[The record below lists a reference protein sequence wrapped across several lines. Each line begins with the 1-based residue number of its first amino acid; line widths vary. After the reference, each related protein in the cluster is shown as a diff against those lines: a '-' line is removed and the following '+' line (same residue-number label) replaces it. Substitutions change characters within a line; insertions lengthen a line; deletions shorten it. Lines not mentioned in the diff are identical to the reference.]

1 MVQILC
7 GTESFCIDKKIEK
20 AKKLVTALEDINIS
34 EYGDDYALADVMGA
48 VSAFP
53 VISEK
58 RLVLLKLQEFK
69 RAEDLK
75 KIADAVP
82 ESTVFVLAIPTV
94 DKRTSFYKA
103 YKECIVPCEKLSEE
117 DVVKFV
123 AQKSAEH
130 GIRATKDGAVELI
143 RRVSYLEQEG
153 VNLYAVD
160 TAIKQLAMLQKD
172 ITEETVKTLL
182 PESRTGKAY
191 DLAKLLCAKN
201 YGQLFSQAHYL
212 LDNGESEIGLLSLIT
227 RVFRLAWRDKVH
239 GKGKSGAPF
248 HQYEMATVYS
258 EEILNR
264 EQELLNEAIHKLK
277 YGGSKRQVFDL
288 TLLNAVRILES

>member
-20 AKKLVTALEDINIS
+20 AKKQVTELQEINIS
-34 EYGDDYALADVMGA
+34 EYGDDYSLSEVIGA
-48 VSAFP
+48 VSASP
-53 VISEK
+53 ILSEK

-69 RAEDLK
+69 RADDLK
-75 KIADAVP
+75 KIADASP
-82 ESTVFVLAIPTV
+82 ESTLFVLAVPAV

-103 YKECIVPCEKLSEE
+103 YKECVVPCEKLSAE
-117 DVVKFV
+117 DAVKFV
-123 AQKSAEH
+123 AQKSAEN
-130 GIRATKDGAVELI
+130 GIRATKDGALELI
-143 RRVSYLEQEG
+143 RRVAYLDVEG

-160 TAIKQLAMLQKD
+160 TAIKQLAMLKKD
-172 ITEETVKTLL
+172 ITEEAVKSLL

-191 DLAKLLCAKN
+191 DLAKLLCGKN
-201 YGQLFSQAHYL
+201 YGELLSQAHYL
-212 LDNGESEIGLLSLIT
+212 LDNGETEIGLLSLIA

-258 EEILNR
+258 EDILGKV
-264 EQELLNEAIHKLK
+264 QELLNEAIGKLK
-277 YGGSKRQVFDL
+277 TGQSKRLVFDL
-288 TLLNAVRILES
+288 ALLRAVRALES

>member
-20 AKKLVTALEDINIS
+20 AKKQVTELQEINIS
-34 EYGDDYALADVMGA
+34 EYGDDYSLSEVIGA
-48 VSAFP
+48 VSASP
-53 VISEK
+53 ILSEK

-69 RAEDLK
+69 RADDLK
-75 KIADAVP
+75 KIADASP
-82 ESTVFVLAIPTV
+82 ESTLFVLAVPAV

-103 YKECIVPCEKLSEE
+103 YKECVVSCEKLSAE
-117 DVVKFV
+117 DAVKFV
-123 AQKSAEH
+123 AQKSVEN
-130 GIRATKDGAVELI
+130 GIRATKDGALKLI
-143 RRVSYLEQEG
+143 RRVAYLDVEG

-160 TAIKQLAMLQKD
+160 TAIKQLAMLKKD
-172 ITEETVKTLL
+172 ITEEAVKSLL

-191 DLAKLLCAKN
+191 DLAKLLCGKN
-201 YGQLFSQAHYL
+201 YGELLSQAHYL
-212 LDNGESEIGLLSLIT
+212 LDNGETEIGLLSLIA

-258 EEILNR
+258 EDILGKV
-264 EQELLNEAIHKLK
+264 QELLNEAIGKLK
-277 YGGSKRQVFDL
+277 TGQSKRLVFDL
-288 TLLNAVRILES
+288 ALLRAVRALES